1 MSGNQVQSTQ
11 EANSMDTDNILGQ
24 NSDAYMAGDPNL
36 KKRRN
41 PSNSNNT
48 NNPDDFVTRDF
59 LIKMFDRQSEHITN
73 MMDKQDNKL
82 KQLLAP
88 IGA

>member
-1 MSGNQVQSTQ
+1 
-11 EANSMDTDNILGQ
+11 MDTDNILGQ

-59 LIKMFDRQSEHITN
+59 LIKMFDR
-73 MMDKQDNKL
+73 
-82 KQLLAP
+82 
-88 IGA
+88 